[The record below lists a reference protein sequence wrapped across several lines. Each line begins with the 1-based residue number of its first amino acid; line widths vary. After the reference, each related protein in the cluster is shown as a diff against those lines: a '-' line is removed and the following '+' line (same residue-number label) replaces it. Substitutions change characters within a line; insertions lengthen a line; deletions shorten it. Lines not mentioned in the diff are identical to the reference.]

1 MGPVVH
7 NVSAPRKRHRYG
19 SWQAC
24 RMPPAASSPDHPLLA
39 AFLDHERAVRGLA
52 AETLRHRALYLRT
65 FLAWWDHEYGP
76 AHPRQATTAQ
86 LFAFLVAEADRGI
99 APATRKAQV
108 VALRRFYAWL
118 VASGQLAADPTGE
131 LEGPRVPPR
140 EIAVYRPEEIRAIP
154 AYTGGLTDQRG
165 RLRHVIVAT
174 LRFTGMRSGE
184 LRSLRLDGLDLAVG
198 EARVIGKGQ
207 QPRVVVL
214 PPPLQ
219 PILAAYLAEVRPAL
233 PDSPLLLSNPVT
245 RVTTPL
251 HGFSHEAVYREV
263 SLAGTR
269 AGVPGRHF
277 PHRWRHTFATELV
290 RAGVDIHVVQRLLG
304 HRSVT
309 ATVGYTHLAVSDL
322 RQTLERHF

>member
-1 MGPVVH
+1 
-7 NVSAPRKRHRYG
+7 
-19 SWQAC
+19 
-24 RMPPAASSPDHPLLA
+24 MPSTAATPHQPLLA

-65 FLAWWDHEYGP
+65 FLTWWQREHGLAD
-76 AHPRQATTAQ
+76 PRTATTAQ
-86 LFAFLVAEADRGI
+86 LVAFLVAEADRGI

-118 VASGQLAADPTGE
+118 VASGQLASDPTHE
-131 LEGPRVPPR
+131 LAAPRVPPR
-140 EIAVYRPEEIRAIP
+140 EVVVYRPDEIRAILD
-154 AYTGGLTDQRG
+154 YTGGLTDQRG

-184 LRSLRLDGLDLAVG
+184 LRSLRLDGLDLAAG
-198 EARVIGKGQ
+198 QARVIGKGQ

-233 PDSPLLLSNPVT
+233 PDSPLLLANPVS

-263 SLAGTR
+263 VLAGTR

-290 RAGVDIHVVQRLLG
+290 RAGVDIHLVQRLLG
-304 HRSVT
+304 HRSIT
-309 ATVGYTHLAVSDL
+309 ATVGYTHLAVDDL
-322 RQTLERHF
+322 RRTLDQLF